1 MVDSRG
7 LAQRREHLLQAVW
20 GAEPDMQ
27 TRTVD
32 VHIQRLR
39 TKLGAAGQMIETVRG
54 YGYRL
59 SAEPTSSSTEPDIES
74 AEETFPAK

>member
-1 MVDSRG
+1 
-7 LAQRREHLLQAVW
+7 
-20 GAEPDMQ
+20 MQ

-39 TKLGAAGQMIETVRG
+39 TKLGSAGQMIETVRG

-59 SAEPTSSSTEPDIES
+59 SAENAPATSENIGM
-74 AEETFPAK
+74 EEDLPAS